1 MENNLPKVHSEPLT
15 QDENEYNVKVDTLQ
29 ANVKLITPK
38 NLERYRWFSE
48 LDEMNVGQMNVGQM
62 NVGQMKGGQMNVKS
76 RDSNVCKSMERYR
89 WFTLYD

>member
-48 LDEMNVGQMNVGQM
+48 LDEMNVGQMKG
-62 NVGQMKGGQMNVKS
+62 GQMKGGQMNVKS

>member
-15 QDENEYNVKVDTLQ
+15 QDENEYNVKVDTFQ

-48 LDEMNVGQMNVGQM
+48 LDEMKGGQMKG
-62 NVGQMKGGQMNVKS
+62 GQMKGGQMNVKS

>member
-48 LDEMNVGQMNVGQM
+48 LDEMNVGQM
-62 NVGQMKGGQMNVKS
+62 KGGQMNVKS